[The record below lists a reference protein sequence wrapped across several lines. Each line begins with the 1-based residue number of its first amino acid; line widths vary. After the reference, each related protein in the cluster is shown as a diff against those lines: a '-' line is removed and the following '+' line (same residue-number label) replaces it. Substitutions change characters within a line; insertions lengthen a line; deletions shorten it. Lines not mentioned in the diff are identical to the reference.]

1 MTNSNEYSF
10 KSQKSISRL
19 ELAWYIVLRSVAIG
33 LISGGVLGVLFCLL
47 FFVFTGM
54 LGAGL
59 GLGLGLVNGLLV
71 SVITCLFFYP
81 LRHIRLYHV
90 TVKVI
95 SASVAGVGVAIFGP
109 WYFSST
115 PMFSRPM
122 TPSSA
127 VWLGFGSV
135 LASVIAGLAGWLA
148 GQNISQW
155 YEQKTKG
162 DGREPIVSKTLHSTI
177 TPNKA
182 DQHLEAILSSRNWV
196 WICVGLLSFL
206 CSFAGNRLLQLLV
219 CGTQDV
225 VSCLPSPRLYTSIIA
240 GYKVVLPVIVAIILI
255 VKLLQSRYKKHD
267 S

>member
-1 MTNSNEYSF
+1 MNNSNEYGF

-19 ELAWYIVLRSVAIG
+19 QLAWYIVLRSVAIG

-81 LRHIRLYHV
+81 LKHIRLYHV
-90 TVKVI
+90 TVKAI
-95 SASVAGVGVAIFGP
+95 SASVAGVGVGIFGP

-115 PMFSRPM
+115 PM

-127 VWLGFGSV
+127 VWIGFGSV

-162 DGREPIVSKTLHSTI
+162 DGQEAIVSKTLHTTI

-182 DQHLEAILSSRNWV
+182 DQHLEAILSSRNWG

-225 VSCLPSPRLYTSIIA
+225 VYCLPSPRLYTSVIA
-240 GYKVVLPVIVAIILI
+240 GSKVVLPVIFAIILI
-255 VKLLQSRYKKHD
+255 VKFLESRYKKHN

>member
-1 MTNSNEYSF
+1 MTNSNEYGF

-33 LISGGVLGVLFCLL
+33 LISGGVLGALFGLL
-47 FFVFTGM
+47 FFVLTGIV
-54 LGAGL
+54 GAGL
-59 GLGLGLVNGLLV
+59 GLGLGLVNGLLL

-81 LRHIRLYHV
+81 LKYIRLYHV

-115 PMFSRPM
+115 SM

-127 VWLGFGSV
+127 VLIGFGSV
-135 LASVIAGLAGWLA
+135 IASVIAGLAGWLA

-162 DGREPIVSKTLHSTI
+162 DRREATVRKTLHSTI

-182 DQHLEAILSSRNWV
+182 DQHLEAILLSKNWG

-206 CSFAGNRLLQLLV
+206 YSFV
-219 CGTQDV
+219 
-225 VSCLPSPRLYTSIIA
+225 
-240 GYKVVLPVIVAIILI
+240 
-255 VKLLQSRYKKHD
+255 
-267 S
+267 